1 MKLAFV
7 FAPYSHKRFEE
18 NIFVVDED
26 FGVFPPI
33 NVAYAAAIAERAGHT
48 VRIFDAN
55 ALTRLGRATEAEL
68 LREIAEFAPDAVGL
82 YFSTYMFRDTLR
94 WARSLKLMIGCPVI
108 AGGINCLV
116 YPRETLAHPEI
127 DYIVAGH
134 ANESLPRLL
143 AALDGGGPVDEIPG
157 VGCKIDGELVLNPPP
172 QMPRVDFD
180 SFPLPSRHLL
190 QNDLY
195 YSFISQR
202 KNFTIALTTLGCSYD
217 CNFCAIAPLPR
228 GARSPDNVLAEVRE
242 VRERYEVREIDFF
255 DANFLTPS
263 KRTWQILDGLA
274 AAPADMEFSCRAR
287 IDNIDASVAQALR
300 RARVR
305 QVYLGIESSDPAILQ
320 LLHKRVQPSNAR
332 TAVELLKREGIRPLG
347 FFMLGSPGE
356 TLATA
361 MRTILF
367 AMSLGLDYAQFS
379 RTIAKPNTP
388 LHNRLLS
395 VSGEDFWREWVR
407 GTAPERR
414 LPSPWTELTETQIEL
429 LTKLAYFMF
438 YYRPAYVTRA
448 LGRVRTPEELSRS
461 ARTAARMLLKSL
473 HFD

>member
-1 MKLAFV
+1 MKLALV

-55 ALTRLGRATEAEL
+55 ALTRLGRASEAAI
-68 LREIAEFAPDAVGL
+68 LREIGEFAPDAVGL

-94 WARSLKLMIGCPVI
+94 WARSLKVILGCPVI
-108 AGGINCLV
+108 AGGINCLL

-134 ANESLPRLL
+134 ATESLPRLL
-143 AALDGGGPVDEIPG
+143 AALDGGGPIEKIPG
-157 VGCKIDGELVLNPPP
+157 VGSKVGGVLVVNPPSP
-172 QMPRVDFD
+172 ESRVDFD
-180 SFPLPSRHLL
+180 AFPWPARHLL

-202 KNFTIALTTLGCSYD
+202 RNFTIALTTLGCSYD

-228 GARSPDNVLAEVRE
+228 GARSPDNVIAEVRE
-242 VRERYEVREIDFF
+242 ARERFQIREVDFF
-255 DANFLTPS
+255 DANFLTPGA
-263 KRTWQILDGLA
+263 RTGQLLEGLA
-274 AAPADMEFSCRAR
+274 AAPDDMEFSCRAR
-287 IDNIDASVAQALR
+287 VDNIDAHVASALR

-305 QVYLGIESSDPAILQ
+305 QVYLGIESSDPAILE
-320 LLHKRVQPSNAR
+320 LLRKRVKPSSAR
-332 TAVELLKREGIRPLG
+332 TAVDLLRREGIRALG
-347 FFMLGSPGE
+347 FFMIGSPGE
-356 TLATA
+356 TLTTA
-361 MRTILF
+361 LRTILF

-388 LHNRLLS
+388 LHDRIVA
-395 VSGEDFWREWVR
+395 VSGEDYWRDWVS
-407 GTAPERR
+407 GAAPERR
-414 LPSPWTELTETQIEL
+414 MPSPWTELSEAQIEL

-438 YYRPAYVTRA
+438 YYRPGYLTRA
-448 LGRVRTPEELSRS
+448 IGRVRSGDELTRS

-473 HFD
+473 YFD